1 MKKPY
6 DGYAWIRVP
15 VRIPA
20 DWKSYS
26 IRLSGGPV
34 DDADETWFNGVKIGE
49 TTLAKH
55 PDSYSRIRNYP
66 IPSSAIRFGEEN
78 ILMIRVFD
86 RWGFGGVTGPLRL
99 LAEEPQSGPTVSPY
113 VEKLDLY
120 DVDAFHNW

>member
-1 MKKPY
+1 MDPGSRP
-6 DGYAWIRVP
+6 D
-15 VRIPA
+15 
-20 DWKSYS
+20 
-26 IRLSGGPV
+26 SGGPV

-86 RWGFGGVTGPLRL
+86 RWGFGGVTGPPRL

-113 VEKLDLY
+113 VEKLNLY